1 MGFVFCGRFCRGLAV
16 IEDYVDSL
24 RDLDGLVVN
33 SGFID
38 GGYDSSIRLS
48 RSVLVL
54 TGCGLGIV
62 DGRYGGFYGVL
73 SDRPLI
79 HASNYYVFE
88 DTPLLI
94 MQTLEFM
101 VAYEVLRSLDVDLLF
116 MDGAYHISA
125 MYTRTSR
132 YYRNVLYSEDLDE
145 LIRDVLCPR
154 FNERG
159 PSELPM
165 SEVDD
170 VVERWCSEC
179 GFDELGDEPYPIAYH
194 VAWDK
199 IRLHM
204 LSRLLKA
211 ARERNVGVFWLAK
224 EYHSSVLSRHIGS
237 QWISDLALLTE
248 GLSMSSAIY
257 VPVHRVVGR
266 DEGFKLHDLAE
277 DFPEEY
283 ALWDLIYFKVHK
295 YSPVLCL
302 TYPSAHRDLLEC
314 ALGTLYTLS
323 HGKGYPEPMIIVHSK
338 STVSR
343 GIAGLIADKL
353 YEKSGDVSLAKTAR
367 DAMGLR

>member
-1 MGFVFCGRFCRGLAV
+1 LAV

-24 RDLDGLVVN
+24 RDLDGLVMN

-48 RSVLVL
+48 RSVFVL

-62 DGRYGGFYGVL
+62 DGRYGGFYGV
-73 SDRPLI
+73 
-79 HASNYYVFE
+79 
-88 DTPLLI
+88 
-94 MQTLEFM
+94 
-101 VAYEVLRSLDVDLLF
+101 
-116 MDGAYHISA
+116 
-125 MYTRTSR
+125 
-132 YYRNVLYSEDLDE
+132 
-145 LIRDVLCPR
+145 
-154 FNERG
+154 
-159 PSELPM
+159 
-165 SEVDD
+165 
-170 VVERWCSEC
+170 
-179 GFDELGDEPYPIAYH
+179 
-194 VAWDK
+194 
-199 IRLHM
+199 
-204 LSRLLKA
+204 
-211 ARERNVGVFWLAK
+211 FWLAK
-224 EYHSSVLSRHIGS
+224 EYHSSVLSRYLGY

-248 GLSMSSAIY
+248 GLSMSSSIY

-266 DEGFKLHDLAE
+266 DEGFKLHDVAK

-283 ALWDLIYFKVHK
+283 ASWDLVYFKVHR